1 MLNDVIDEIFVTEGK
16 QQSKSG
22 VLSSVGA
29 VESGGTGY
37 GEKDSKVSQ
46 VGGGFFAGLFSS
58 TVAPLN
64 KAASSNPVK
73 IDEVRRTF

>member
-16 QQSKSG
+16 QQNKSG

-29 VESGGTGY
+29 FESGGTGY

-46 VGGGFFAGLFSS
+46 VGSSFFAGLFSS
-58 TVAPLN
+58 NIAPLN
-64 KAASSNPVK
+64 
-73 IDEVRRTF
+73 